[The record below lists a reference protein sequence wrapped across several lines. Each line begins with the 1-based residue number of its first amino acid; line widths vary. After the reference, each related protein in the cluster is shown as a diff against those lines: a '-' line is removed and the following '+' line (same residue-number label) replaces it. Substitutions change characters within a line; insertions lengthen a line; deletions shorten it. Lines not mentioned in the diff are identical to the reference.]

1 MSMGE
6 GLWVA
11 GHQIHRLRDGWGP
24 ELVAAFT
31 DEMLCARHV
40 SAAMVYGEGAGD
52 DAWVEYSLEG
62 PGPVVSQRLSL
73 LGYTRAATMSF
84 LDGLLDGSYLAWG
97 IPSFLEEER
106 QRQEAERTLLD
117 TSTADDWI
125 AAVAAGPDGL
135 SPLTPGGFTWFL
147 RLLDY
152 TEPGFAL
159 QAALMA
165 FPDAEVTFILDADD
179 PDLVG
184 ENSELNNMCVD
195 ALDQVHQAS
204 AAHAPV
210 IVLTEGSSDVAIL
223 EPALALL
230 YPHLTDLVRFMNYAN
245 NAQGGAGSLATT
257 VRAFA
262 AAHVANPVIALF
274 DNDTA
279 AADALRP
286 LYRDSALPSSIKVLR
301 YPPIALATRY
311 PTLGPPSEQAPDGRI
326 SAADVNG
333 LAGSIELY
341 LGEDVLVGSDGALR
355 PVQWSSYSKGSKQY
369 QGEITDK
376 RDLQVAYQTK
386 LAKAREN
393 PDIMNEQDWSGIRAI
408 LDMIIRVF
416 D

>member
-31 DEMLCARHV
+31 DEMLCARRV
-40 SAAMVYGEGAGD
+40 SAGKVYGEGAGD
-52 DAWVEYSLEG
+52 DTWVEYSLEG
-62 PGPVVSQRLSL
+62 PGRVVSERLSL

-84 LDGLLDGSYLAWG
+84 LDELLDGSRLAWG
-97 IPSFLEEER
+97 IPSFFEEER
-106 QRQEAERTLLD
+106 RRQEAERTLLD
-117 TSTADDWI
+117 ASTADDWI
-125 AAVAAGPDGL
+125 AAVAAGPDSL
-135 SPLTPGGFTWFL
+135 PPQTPGGFAWFL
-147 RLLDY
+147 RLLDH

-159 QAALMA
+159 QAFLVAY
-165 FPDAEVTFILDADD
+165 PDAEVRFVLDADD

-184 ENSELNNMCVD
+184 ENSELGNMCVD
-195 ALDQVHQAS
+195 ALAHVHQAS

-245 NAQGGAGSLATT
+245 NAQGGAGSLVTT

-286 LYRDSALPSSIKVLR
+286 LNRDSSLPSSIKVLR
-301 YPPIALATRY
+301 YPPIELAARY
-311 PTLGPPSEQAPDGRI
+311 PTLGPPTEQGPEGRI

-341 LGEDVLVGSDGALR
+341 LGEDVLIGSDGALR
-355 PVQWSSYSKGSKQY
+355 PVQWNSYSKGSKQY
-369 QGEITDK
+369 QGEIIDK
-376 RDLQVAYQTK
+376 RDIQAAYKVK
-386 LAKAREN
+386 LAKAQEN
-393 PDIMNEQDWSGIRAI
+393 PDIMDEQDWSGIRAI
-408 LDMIIRVF
+408 LDMIIHAF